1 MPTGNQTIQPASI
14 MKASI
19 LSIGDELLIGQTL
32 NTNAHWMS
40 RKLTEM
46 GITVAHVINL
56 SDEANDIRSTLSAEM
71 ETSEII
77 LITGGL
83 GPTSDD
89 ITRDV
94 LADFFDSSLVFDDKV
109 FSMIEKIFVHRG
121 REINEST
128 KDLAMVP
135 DKATTIYNTMGTAP
149 GALYAVDK
157 KIIVSMP
164 GVPYEMK
171 AMVRQDILPFLLENL
186 DLPVI
191 IHRHIHTAGRG
202 ESQLSDKLKDVEAEL
217 DPSVSIA
224 YLPGI
229 GEVKIRLTAK
239 GTDKA
244 LLGEKIE
251 AVKQQVLERIGDYVY
266 GFDGDSLEASVGR
279 TLREL
284 GLMIGTA
291 ESCTGGN
298 IAKSLTSVSGSSAY
312 FEGSIVS
319 YSNKIK
325 HELLGVNA
333 GDLAEHG
340 AVSEP
345 VVEQMI
351 LGALRQLKTD
361 VAIAV
366 SGIAGPTG
374 GSDEKPV
381 GTVFIGIGNQ
391 EKQWVRRFLFTKN
404 RTKNIEIT
412 TVIALVMLRKF
423 LQDEF
428 VQDGKKE

>member
-1 MPTGNQTIQPASI
+1 

-40 RKLTEM
+40 RKLTGM
-46 GITVAHVINL
+46 GISVAHVITL
-56 SDEANDIRSTLSAEM
+56 SDEAEDIKQTLHSAM
-71 ETSEII
+71 QNTDII

-94 LADFFDSSLVFDDKV
+94 LAAFFNSSLDYDEKV
-109 FSMIEKIFVHRG
+109 FEMIEKIFVHRG
-121 REINEST
+121 RHITDST
-128 KDLAMVP
+128 RDLANVP
-135 DKATTIYNTMGTAP
+135 KAAKTIYNTMGTAP
-149 GALYAVDK
+149 GALYHLDG
-157 KIIVSMP
+157 KIVASMP
-164 GVPYEMK
+164 GVPYEME
-171 AMVRQDILPFLLENL
+171 AMMEKDILPYIKEHV

-191 IHRHIHTAGRG
+191 VQSHIHTAGRG
-202 ESQLSDKLKDVEAEL
+202 ESQLSEKLIDVEAEM
-217 DPSVSIA
+217 DPAVSIA

-239 GTDKA
+239 GSDRNT
-244 LLGEKIE
+244 LEQKIE
-251 AVKQQVLERIGDYVY
+251 VVKSQVMDRIGDHVF

-279 TLREL
+279 LLKEYK
-284 GLMIGTA
+284 LMIGTA

-298 IAKSLTSVSGSSAY
+298 IAKTLTSVSGSSAY

-325 HELLGVNA
+325 HEILGVNA
-333 GDLAEHG
+333 GDLAEFG

-361 VAIAV
+361 LAIAV

-381 GTVFIGIGNQ
+381 GTVFIGIGSK

-423 LQDEF
+423 LLDEF
-428 VQDGKKE
+428 VQDTKKE

>member
-1 MPTGNQTIQPASI
+1 

-56 SDEANDIRSTLSAEM
+56 SDEANDIRSTLSAEL
-71 ETSEII
+71 ETCEII

-94 LADFFDSSLVFDDKV
+94 LVEFFGSSLVFDEKV

-135 DKATTIYNTMGTAP
+135 DKAKTIYNTMGTAP
-149 GALYAVDK
+149 GALYSVEN
-157 KIIVSMP
+157 KIIISMP

-171 AMVRQDILPFLLENL
+171 AMMRQDILPFLLGNL

-191 IHRHIHTAGRG
+191 IQRHIHSAGRG
-202 ESQLSDKLKDVEAEL
+202 ESQLSDKLKDVEAGL

-244 LLGEKIE
+244 LLEEKIE

-279 TLREL
+279 TLKEL

-298 IAKSLTSVSGSSAY
+298 IAKALTSVSGSSAY

-391 EKQWVRRFLFTKN
+391 EKQWVKRFLFTKN

-423 LQDEF
+423 LWDEF